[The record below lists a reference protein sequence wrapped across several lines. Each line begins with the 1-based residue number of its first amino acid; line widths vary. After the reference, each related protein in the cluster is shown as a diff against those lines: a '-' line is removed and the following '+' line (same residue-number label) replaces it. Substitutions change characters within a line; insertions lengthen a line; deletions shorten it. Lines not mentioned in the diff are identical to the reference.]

1 MSKVKLVKQAL
12 KNAHMYAPSE
22 LMYFKMW
29 LKKRKERKSAKK
41 QLERLNLERTFLLF

>member
-12 KNAHMYAPSE
+12 NNAHMYAPAE

-29 LKKRKERKSAKK
+29 LKRRKEKKAAKK
-41 QLERLNLERTFLLF
+41 QIERLSLERTFLMS

>member
-12 KNAHMYAPSE
+12 KNAHMYAPAE

-29 LKKRKERKSAKK
+29 LKKRKEKKAAKK
-41 QLERLNLERTFLLF
+41 QLERLSLERTFLMS